1 MSKKIYDDLK
11 KAINE
16 KNPCFV
22 IGNGI
27 NRFKQHNSEGD
38 VSWEGILLKI
48 YNDFSSKKRNFIPEG
63 VALPEFFDIIDLVK
77 EGKVKTSLQKEFAD
91 KLDWQPKPHHM
102 NIVSKIKERNA
113 QIITTNFDFVL
124 QKSINAEMFRHRV
137 SGLRLMSDFY
147 PWDTYFSDSE
157 KKDPFNA
164 FSIWHMHGQKNYHR
178 SIKLGLNQY
187 MSMVER
193 SKRYFPKTNKDE
205 SDKEYQTWVK
215 LFFEKDLIIMGLSL
229 NEQEIFFRWLLL
241 QRAKYFKRRPE
252 LKKAGFYINHAESD
266 KHNVG
271 KKFFMKSVGIDYVDF
286 IGDFDG
292 FYHDFWNEI

>member
-1 MSKKIYDDLK
+1 MSKKIYEDLK
-11 KAINE
+11 KTINQ
-16 KNPCFV
+16 KNPCFI

-27 NRFKQHNSEGD
+27 NRFNQHKSEGD

-48 YNDFSSKKRNFIPEG
+48 YNQFSSKKRNFIPKG

-91 KLDWQPKPHHM
+91 KLDWKPKSHHI
-102 NIVSKIKERNA
+102 NIVSKIRERNA

-124 QKSINAEMFRHRV
+124 QKSVDAKMFRHRV
-137 SGLRLMSDFY
+137 NGLRLMTDFY
-147 PWDTYFSDSE
+147 PWDSYFSDSE
-157 KKDPFNA
+157 KNDPFNS
-164 FSIWHMHGQKNYHR
+164 FSIWHMHGQKNYYR

-193 SKRYFPKTNKDE
+193 SKRYFPKTKNNE
-205 SDKEYQTWVK
+205 SENEYETWVK
-215 LFFEKDLIIMGLSL
+215 LFFEKDLIIIGLGL

-252 LKKAGFYINHAESD
+252 LKKSGFYINHSESD

-271 KKFFMKSVGIDYVDF
+271 KKFFLKSVGIDYVDF
-286 IGDFDG
+286 IGDYEG
-292 FYHDFWNEI
+292 FYNSFWNEI